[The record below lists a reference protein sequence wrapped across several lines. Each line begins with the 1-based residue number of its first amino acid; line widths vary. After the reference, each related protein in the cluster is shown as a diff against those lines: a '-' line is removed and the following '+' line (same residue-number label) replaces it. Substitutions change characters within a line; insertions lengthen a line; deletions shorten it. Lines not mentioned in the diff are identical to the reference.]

1 MVGVRFRLRD
11 RIRVRVM
18 VGVRVRFRLRDR
30 IRVRVMVWVR
40 FILRVRVRVRVMVG
54 VRVRLGVRVRVRV
67 RDQSPGRTSFQ
78 LSVHGLLIA
87 LSDSFEVLVCVI
99 RAVGQVPSISGPP
112 SK

>member
-11 RIRVRVM
+11 RIRVSVM
-18 VGVRVRFRLRDR
+18 VG
-30 IRVRVMVWVR
+30 VR